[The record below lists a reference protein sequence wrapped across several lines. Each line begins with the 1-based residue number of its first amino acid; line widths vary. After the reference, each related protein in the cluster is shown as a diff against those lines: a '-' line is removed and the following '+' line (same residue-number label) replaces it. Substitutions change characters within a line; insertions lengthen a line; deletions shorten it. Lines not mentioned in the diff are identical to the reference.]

1 MKFLID
7 EVELHQNSMFFWSLF
22 FLPIA
27 VIIFLAWLFF
37 IPLPIYDYWDVLY
50 GGLQLQEKTVLDQ
63 LRYYWE
69 PFVDQKMVFSKL
81 FIIYLAK
88 VTHNNHYWLE
98 IIFGL
103 FGQLSVFSVVVYLI
117 GKTRSL
123 APRTISVLILT
134 SSFLLF
140 WPNLLVRF
148 QHHWYSTQ
156 YTFVL
161 VFAALSILFL
171 VRFWGLW
178 SGVYLSLIFGVL
190 SAISHGTGL
199 IYLLSYMVLL
209 TLASGWSVSQK
220 LISTL
225 GALGI
230 ILLII
235 AQMPDRAT
243 INLPPLNW
251 FTEKPLQELIYIFR
265 CFGPERV
272 LRTQTGLLTLGLGL
286 YSCGVLFVKRELFS
300 REHFAWVLIF
310 FWGCC
315 AAGISGITRSS
326 FAKYP
331 AGIYFSFFIL
341 VMISAIVLTVIAYP
355 ESPLKNK
362 KINWKIAGTILAI
375 LYIVGSVEGIR
386 HAAEIQKRVLWSRER
401 LQFQPILV
409 QSDYRWLFP
418 AKRIKNTISRLN
430 VSNMLEDVDARPFT
444 INREVHFRKQ
454 IESQGVHYYIP
465 DRALSPNE
473 VITFPASGFS
483 NFPARCY
490 WTADSKWHEEQ
501 SQVLQLRL
509 VNGKYWIIFR
519 NQDIPG
525 FSKPIEKIKLIFSG
539 DLDSQDVSNLPH
551 PTVWQ
556 RKTTSE

>member
-1 MKFLID
+1 
-7 EVELHQNSMFFWSLF
+7 MFFWSLF

-50 GGLQLQEKTVLDQ
+50 GGLHMQEKTFLEQ
-63 LRYYWE
+63 LRFYWE
-69 PFVDQKMVFSKL
+69 PFVDQKMFFSKL
-81 FIIYLAK
+81 LITYLAK
-88 VTHNNHYWLE
+88 VTHNSHYWLE

-103 FGQLSVFSVVVYLI
+103 LGQFSVLSVVIYLI
-117 GKTRSL
+117 GKIRSLTPRTRS
-123 APRTISVLILT
+123 ALILT

-161 VFAALSILFL
+161 VFAALSILFI
-171 VRFWGLW
+171 VRFWGRW
-178 SGVYLSLIFGVL
+178 SGVCLSLIFGFL

-199 IYLLSYMVLL
+199 IYLLSYMVLMS
-209 TLASGWSVSQK
+209 LASGWSTSQK
-220 LISTL
+220 LISFL
-225 GALGI
+225 GALGT
-230 ILLII
+230 ILLVV
-235 AQMPDRAT
+235 AQMPDRGS

-251 FTEKPLQELIYIFR
+251 FTENPTQELIFILR

-272 LRTQTGLLTLGLGL
+272 LRNQTGLFTLVLGL
-286 YSCGVLFVKRELFS
+286 YACSLLFVKKELFT
-300 REHFAWVLIF
+300 RENFSWVLIF

-341 VMISAIVLTVIAYP
+341 VMIAVIVLTAIAYP
-355 ESPLKNK
+355 KSPLKNR
-362 KINWKIAGTILAI
+362 KINWKIAGTVLAI
-375 LYIVGSVEGIR
+375 FYIVGSVEGIR
-386 HAAEIQKRVLWSRER
+386 HAAKTQKRVSWSRER

-409 QSDYRWLFP
+409 QNDYRWLFP
-418 AKRIKNTISRLN
+418 ANRIINTISKLHT
-430 VSNMLEDVDARPFT
+430 SNMLEDADARPFT

-454 IESQGVHYYIP
+454 MESQGVHYYIP
-465 DRALSPNE
+465 DRTLSPNE
-473 VITFPASGFS
+473 VITFPVSAFA
-483 NFPARCY
+483 NLPARCY
-490 WTADSKWHEEQ
+490 WTADSQWHEEQ
-501 SQVLQLRL
+501 SQVLQLRP

-519 NQDIPG
+519 NREIPG
-525 FSKPIEKIKLIFSG
+525 FSEPIKKIKLIISG
-539 DLDSQDVSNLPH
+539 DLGSQDISNLPH

-556 RKTTSE
+556 RKTTLE